1 MYQSS
6 FTKGPTQQHP
16 RLPLAPTASVGSH
29 ICLLQ
34 SSLAAPTD
42 HQFPTLRGR
51 EKGLPVL
58 TDCSERHLRGC
69 NP

>member
-6 FTKGPTQQHP
+6 FAKGPTQHP
-16 RLPLAPTASVGSH
+16 RLPLDPTASVGSH

-34 SSLAAPTD
+34 SSLAAPTY
-42 HQFPTLRGR
+42 QFPTLRGR
-51 EKGLPVL
+51 EKGLPVP